1 MIKCVLDSFLL
12 GNFDLNLKPNEC
24 MYCAVMAA
32 RNLVKSGKKLHWRPL
47 LGIQGVALERG
58 VTSARGSPLLNT
70 LRNNITHHLDFL
82 QNCKK
87 AKWKM
92 RFNYLRSNFVFIN

>member
-1 MIKCVLDSFLL
+1 
-12 GNFDLNLKPNEC
+12 
-24 MYCAVMAA
+24 MYCAAMAA

-47 LGIQGVALERG
+47 LGIQGVALERV

-82 QNCKK
+82 QNCEK

-92 RFNYLRSNFVFIN
+92 RFNYQLSMVYKLIYKLIY